1 MTIFQDALSALPSSI
16 TDNDEKIRA
25 LCDQIS
31 TEERESCVRVFG
43 EHIEKIPKGPNIF
56 LCLPVTPKFKK
67 DIGALTLE
75 RELGNI
81 YVIVLYTTKIKDGN
95 FKKQKTWESKEVRPD
110 KILTEYAKIYKYL
123 EGK

>member
-1 MTIFQDALSALPSSI
+1 MGIFQDAVNALPSTI
-16 TDNDEKIRA
+16 TDEVEKVRA
-25 LCDQIS
+25 LCDQI
-31 TEERESCVRVFG
+31 TKEEDANIKTAFASY
-43 EHIEKIPKGPNIF
+43 IEKIPRGPNIF

-81 YVIVLYTTKIKDGN
+81 YIVVLYTTKIKDGN
-95 FKKQKTWESKEVRPD
+95 FKKQKAWEIKENQPD